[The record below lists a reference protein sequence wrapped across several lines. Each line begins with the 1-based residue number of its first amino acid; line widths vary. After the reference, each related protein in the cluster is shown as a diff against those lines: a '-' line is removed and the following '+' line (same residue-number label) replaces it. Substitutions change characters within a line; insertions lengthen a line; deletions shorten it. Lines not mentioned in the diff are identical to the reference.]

1 MNILLTGGT
10 GYIGSHTAV
19 ELIEAGHQVTLI
31 DNFSN
36 SRPAV
41 LDRLREITGTD
52 IDFFEI
58 DVRDDS
64 ALEDLMGQRSFDAV
78 IHFAAPKAVEESVRR
93 PLHYYQNSVGGTAT
107 LCEVLDRH
115 DVRNLVYSSSATV
128 YGMPEQL
135 PVTEESPLSALNP
148 YGRTK
153 LICEYLLE
161 DLQASDTRW
170 NIVSLRYFNPVGA
183 HVSGLIGEDPQGKP
197 ANLVPFIAQVAVGRR
212 DELEIFGSD
221 YPTPDG
227 TAIRDYLH
235 VTDLAAGH
243 VAALDYL
250 ESEPGF
256 DVINLGTGRGQSVLE
271 MVQAFE
277 RASGTGIAR
286 RLVDRRPG
294 DAPEVWADVSKAK
307 RVLGWAADRSVDEMC
322 ADVWRWQSQNPY
334 GFADPD

>member
-41 LDRLREITGTD
+41 LDRLREITGAD

-58 DVRDDS
+58 DVRDES
-64 ALEDLMGQRSFDAV
+64 SLEDLMGKRSFDAV

-93 PLHYYQNSVGGTAT
+93 PLHYYQNSVAGTAT

-115 DVRNLVYSSSATV
+115 DVRNFVYSSSATV

-161 DLQASDTRW
+161 DLQVSDSRW

-183 HVSGLIGEDPQGKP
+183 HVSGLIGEDPQGRP

-212 DELEIFGSD
+212 EELEIFGSD

-250 ESEPGF
+250 QREPGF

-277 RASGTGIAR
+277 RASGVGIAR

-322 ADVWRWQSQNPY
+322 ADVWRWQSQNPC